1 MNRWVN
7 FLSLIP
13 GTTLT
18 ILIISIAFLRFYDET
33 DFTLLGQ
40 FTSPRL
46 WSNRLTVA
54 AILVALV
61 NFGIEWDRRNRE
73 TDRLAEEEQRRAE
86 EEQRRR
92 EDRTR
97 AENERIEA
105 ERRRREDRARAE
117 NERTEAEHR
126 RAEAKEQAARRARV
140 EIERDIALLSFLA
153 DPSEPNQQR
162 LSQVLALLNEYRDTL
177 A

>member
-1 MNRWVN
+1 
-7 FLSLIP
+7 
-13 GTTLT
+13 
-18 ILIISIAFLRFYDET
+18 LRFYDET

-73 TDRLAEEEQRRAE
+73 TDRLAEEEQRR
-86 EEQRRR
+86 R

-105 ERRRREDRARAE
+105 EHRRREDRARAE
-117 NERTEAEHR
+117 NERIEAEHR
-126 RAEAKEQAARRARV
+126 RAEAKEQATRRARV

>member
-33 DFTLLGQ
+33 DFTFLGQ
-40 FTSPRL
+40 LTSPRL
-46 WSNRLTVA
+46 GRNRLTVA

-61 NFGIEWDRRNRE
+61 NFGIVERSSCAAWDRRNRE
-73 TDRLAEEEQRRAE
+73 TDRLAEEEQRRTEEGQRRAE

-97 AENERIEA
+97 AENERAEA
-105 ERRRREDRARAE
+105 G
-117 NERTEAEHR
+117 HR
-126 RAEAKEQAARRARV
+126 RAEAKEQATRRARV
-140 EIERDIALLSFLA
+140 EIERDIAFLSFLA